1 MADFEPQW
9 LKFVSTGWTA
19 RQIGMLLP
27 ISRSSRWRGLDS
39 ARRILLC
46 HRGPILMLGLK
57 IFGTFLLVWFFV
69 GLALSFRPYRL
80 YISKP
85 HIFLAAAYF
94 LCGILAAVIWI

>member
-1 MADFEPQW
+1 
-9 LKFVSTGWTA
+9 
-19 RQIGMLLP
+19 
-27 ISRSSRWRGLDS
+27 
-39 ARRILLC
+39 
-46 HRGPILMLGLK
+46 MLGLK
-57 IFGTFLLVWFFV
+57 IFGTFLLIWFFI